1 MVVTDATASR
11 RVETERRSV
20 SWFRLHE
27 RGVIGA
33 IAVLAALLAWE
44 VSAGIGLIDP
54 LYASSPIRIIAMA
67 AEYFTSPT
75 AWEDIRVSGT
85 QFVVGFALAVVVG
98 ITLGIAIGWYK
109 YVDYALDPFV
119 TFLYTSPRIAFM
131 PLLIIWLG
139 IGLASKV
146 AIVFLGAVFP
156 IIISTASGIKSMDA
170 DLLKVARSF
179 GASDHKI
186 FSSVALPGSVPM
198 IVSGLRLGL
207 AHGLI
212 GIVVGE
218 LVAATDGIGYRM
230 TQAAATFRTDLVFAL
245 LITIAGV
252 GVVLTAVFRRLER
265 HFDKWRPEL
274 HA

>member
-1 MVVTDATASR
+1 M
-11 RVETERRSV
+11 
-20 SWFRLHE
+20 SWVRLHE
-27 RGVIGA
+27 RGLIGA
-33 IAVLAALLAWE
+33 IAIATALVLWELLE
-44 VSAGIGLIDP
+44 RIGVINA
-54 LYASSPIRIIAMA
+54 LYASSPTRIVSRA
-67 AEYFTSPT
+67 AQYFTSPT
-75 AWEDIRVSGT
+75 AWRDIQVSGT
-85 QFVVGFALAVVVG
+85 QFVVGFTLAMVVG
-98 ITLGIAIGWYK
+98 ITLGIMIGWYR

-179 GASDHKI
+179 GASDRKI

-218 LVAATDGIGYRM
+218 LVAATAGVGYRM
-230 TQAAATFRTDLVFAL
+230 TQAAATFQTDLVFAL

-252 GVVLTAVFRRLER
+252 GVALTAFFRRLER
-265 HFDKWRPEL
+265 QFDKWRPEL
-274 HA
+274 HH